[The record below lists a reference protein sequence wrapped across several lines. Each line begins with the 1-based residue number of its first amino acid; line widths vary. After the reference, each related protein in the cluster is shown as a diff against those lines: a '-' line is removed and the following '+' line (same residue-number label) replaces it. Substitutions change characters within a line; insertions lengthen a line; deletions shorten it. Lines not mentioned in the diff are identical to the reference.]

1 MVIPAIYLVK
11 TNHVDDSPPV
21 MLDVI
26 ENYLHIKRNDDR
38 IFVRTAQRKSN
49 YVAKFFG
56 CHYGQ
61 LNRLTKRVVAPSY
74 FQDIVMNMSAIPTQP
89 VLLKTSG

>member
-1 MVIPAIYLVK
+1 MDIPAIHRVK
-11 TNHVDDSPPV
+11 TNHVDNSPPV
-21 MLDVI
+21 MLDAV
-26 ENYLHIKRNDDR
+26 ENYLRIKCNDDR
-38 IFVRTAQRKSN
+38 IFVMTAQRKGI
-49 YVAKFFG
+49 YVAKLLG

-74 FQDIVMNMSAIPTQP
+74 FQDIVMNMSTIPTQP